1 MHPQM
6 IRAEL
11 RIKGK
16 TIKSL
21 AEEVGVSATS
31 ISLVIDGRATSARIK
46 AALAKELGKQVAD
59 IWPNGSPKTGLRR
72 RLRQAA

>member
-46 AALAKELGKQVAD
+46 AALAKELGKSVTD
-59 IWPNGSPKTGLRR
+59 IWPNGNPKNGLRR
-72 RLRQAA
+72 RLSHAA

>member
-59 IWPNGSPKTGLRR
+59 IWPNGNPKNGLRR
-72 RLRQAA
+72 RLSQAA